1 MTDLRISVTV
11 RPAGHGAYS
20 VMSLAGE
27 ADVSTTGLRDALT
40 AQVAQGKPRLL
51 LIDLTALSFIDSSAV
66 QMIVGAYQVF
76 RHEGGVLALV
86 RPAAAVARTLGLT
99 GVSQLIA
106 VYDSMDEALASA
118 CREIGTMP
126 GGDPKS

>member
-51 LIDLTALSFIDSSAV
+51 LVDLTAV